1 MAMTKRAS
9 ARKEGFRLVK
19 IDNLFLHLLA
29 LEASSSLYVN
39 DFSWSLFEASFYL
52 RYPLVIIGNSFS

>member
-1 MAMTKRAS
+1 MAMTKHAS

-52 RYPLVIIGNSFS
+52 RYP